1 MLRTKGRRSTRKF
14 SARRDLSG
22 NCGLWSLSAGE
33 QLYEVEMV
41 PTSLKIKIFKGSER
55 GEHIA
60 QAQRGCA
67 SKHDIINTA
76 PLREKLQRLK

>member
-1 MLRTKGRRSTRKF
+1 
-14 SARRDLSG
+14 
-22 NCGLWSLSAGE
+22 
-33 QLYEVEMV
+33 MV